1 MISAGFVDSQQDL
14 TGVAKTILLQLAAWN
29 TVIVAVLYF
38 AGHGDK
44 IVGFFTGTA
53 ISAVYG
59 LLVCYRVRRSA
70 SLSPQKAVAYMRTGW
85 LIRLSFIVLALAWSL
100 KVPSLHFG
108 AVVAGLLSLQI
119 IIFLNGFYLVFKHAI
134 LRRKG

>member
-1 MISAGFVDSQQDL
+1 MARKL
-14 TGVAKTILLQLAAWN
+14 LLQLSAWAA
-29 TVIVAVLYF
+29 TVVGVLYF
-38 AGHGDK
+38 TGHGDK
-44 IVGFFTGTA
+44 IAGFLAGTA

-85 LIRLSFIVLALAWSL
+85 LIRLAFIVLALAWSL
-100 KVPSLHFG
+100 KVPSLNFG

-119 IIFLNGFYLVFKHAI
+119 IIFVNGFYLVVRHSTAK
-134 LRRKG
+134 

>member
-1 MISAGFVDSQQDL
+1 MNDSGFADTRQEL
-14 TGVAKTILLQLAAWN
+14 AGVAKRLLLQLAAW
-29 TVIVAVLYF
+29 TAVIAAGLYF

-44 IVGFFTGTA
+44 IAGFLAGAA

-70 SLSPQKAVAYMRTGW
+70 SLPPQKAVAYMRTGW
-85 LIRLSFIVLALAWSL
+85 LIRLAFIVLALAWSL
-100 KVPSLHFG
+100 KVPSFHFG

-119 IIFLNGFYLVFKHAI
+119 IIFLNGFYLVFRHSVTK
-134 LRRKG
+134 

>member
-1 MISAGFVDSQQDL
+1 MNSAGFADSRQDL
-14 TGVAKTILLQLAAWN
+14 FGVAQKLLLQLTAW
-29 TVIVAVLYF
+29 TAVIAAVLYF

-44 IVGFFTGTA
+44 IAGFLIGVA

-70 SLSPQKAVAYMRTGW
+70 SLPPQKAVAYMRTGW
-85 LIRLSFIVLALAWSL
+85 LIRLTFIVLALAWSL

-119 IIFLNGFYLVFKHAI
+119 VIFLNGFFLVIRHSVIK
-134 LRRKG
+134 